1 MGYRAVDYLLKL
13 IGRKSVPSV
22 TDTGVIMLSKAN
34 VASYKNET
42 LKVN

>member
-1 MGYRAVDYLLKL
+1 
-13 IGRKSVPSV
+13 V

-34 VASYKNET
+34 VATYKSET